1 MPTPG
6 KIETFH
12 KKLIETVKNVIGWD
26 IEISPSCQE
35 WKAVQPTARILWT
48 SVPGGSTPVEQA
60 YRDRGQGKRVH
71 VFPIASWQDEDDVA
85 PRGWVTWSEIWI
97 RRKEFDLIS
106 ASWTAFWGSPY
117 DDQKAPVLRAE
128 WDQPN
133 PDRPEGQE
141 SEDGQPHWHVD
152 KAIPVQDVWAGA
164 QAAPRIEGELEPLV
178 SEESRLSQ
186 PRTVLALRMGKVH
199 LAMGAWECDAHPGC
213 WQRNCEGDCDKLLD
227 WAGKTLQYLKGQL
240 GSRRSR
246 VHFEDVPSLM

>member
-12 KKLIETVKNVIGWD
+12 KKLIGSVKNVIGWD

-35 WKAVQPTARILWT
+35 WKVVNPTAQILWA
-48 SVPGGSTPVEQA
+48 SFPGGSTPIEHA
-60 YRDRGQGKRVH
+60 YRDQGNRVC
-71 VFPIASWQDEDDVA
+71 VFSVAPCADEVA
-85 PRGWVTWSEIWI
+85 PRGWVTWSEIWV
-97 RRKEFDLIS
+97 KKKDFDLIS

-117 DDQKAPVLRAE
+117 TDQKTPVLRAD
-128 WDQPN
+128 WDQHD

-164 QAAPRIEGELEPLV
+164 QAAPKMKITGELEPLV

-186 PRTVLALRMGKVH
+186 PRTVPALRMGKVH
-199 LAMGAWECDAHPGC
+199 LAMGTWECAAHPRC
-213 WQRNCEGDCDKLLD
+213 WHRNCEGDCDKLLD
-227 WAGKTLQYLKGQL
+227 WAEKTLRYIKGQL
-240 GSRRSR
+240 GSKRDR
-246 VHFEDVPSLM
+246 VHFEDVPSPM